1 MDSASG
7 VEQPK
12 RYVAIFYVLAA
23 VVLGLFLEQVI
34 TGLLSMSFLRV
45 NNPEFAT
52 GWSLATV
59 LGFGLAAVIAVVVWR
74 IPKTQAISL
83 EVALELKRV
92 TWPSLR
98 ETRAATVAVV
108 VASLVASIILG
119 VFDFIWRQLSALVY

>member
-1 MDSASG
+1 MDNAGG

-23 VVLGLFLEQVI
+23 ITLGLFLEAVFVEV
-34 TGLLSMSFLRV
+34 L
-45 NNPEFAT
+45 
-52 GWSLATV
+52 SLAHQNDSSLFGLEGWHTSTA
-59 LGFGLAAVIAVVVWR
+59 LGFAVAAAVAVVVWR
-74 IPKTQAISL
+74 IPRTQAVSL

-108 VASLVASIILG
+108 VASFIAAMVLG
-119 VFDFIWRQLSALVY
+119 IFDFIWGQLSAMIY